1 LEGKL
6 GYTIETTSFMKA
18 KQNPESLGLAGKIE
32 SSIFFF
38 HVRNKK
44 LRAESN
50 RYESLSKSLWF
61 SFGYCEPFDCSVLS
75 IIYL

>member
-1 LEGKL
+1 
-6 GYTIETTSFMKA
+6 MKA

-50 RYESLSKSLWF
+50 RDEASS
-61 SFGYCEPFDCSVLS
+61 SVFMKVRELS
-75 IIYL
+75 ISRTG